1 MTGASERAVV
11 GTDAAAT
18 ALQSPITLVLLPV
31 QRWLIT
37 VRTASFTAGL
47 TAGGFKG

>member
-1 MTGASERAVV
+1 MTGPSERAVV

-18 ALQSPITLVLLPV
+18 ALPSPIPLVPLPV

-37 VRTASFTAGL
+37 VRTASFTTGL